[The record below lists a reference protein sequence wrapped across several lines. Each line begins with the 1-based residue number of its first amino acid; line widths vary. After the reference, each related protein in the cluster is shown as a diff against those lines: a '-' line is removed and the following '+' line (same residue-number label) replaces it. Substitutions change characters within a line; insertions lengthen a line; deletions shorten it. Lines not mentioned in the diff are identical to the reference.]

1 MQVCEPVLPVHRA
14 AELGAG
20 HQRLRQGD
28 QHASRHTSPR
38 RHCYKGTYLVVI
50 QEKINQLDKSM
61 KKRVSNPGP
70 GVWCDLSST
79 MEKTN

>member
-1 MQVCEPVLPVHRA
+1 MQVCEPVLSVHRA

-38 RHCYKGTYLVVI
+38 RHCYKGTYSAYHVAI
-50 QEKINQLDKSM
+50 QEKIKRVDKSI
-61 KKRVSNPGP
+61 KKKSF
-70 GVWCDLSST
+70 
-79 MEKTN
+79 